1 MVLLVILEED
11 PHHTGHSSGLEILD
25 RAEEVSSQSACTHI
39 PDQLPARHEADQ
51 SLVSQCLSAFLQT
64 TCSLDRQ
71 VFGESFLDLS

>member
-1 MVLLVILEED
+1 MVLEEV

-25 RAEEVSSQSACTHI
+25 REEEVSSQSDCTHI
-39 PDQLPARHEADQ
+39 QDQLLVGHEADQ
-51 SLVSQCLSAFLQT
+51 SLVSQCLSASLQT